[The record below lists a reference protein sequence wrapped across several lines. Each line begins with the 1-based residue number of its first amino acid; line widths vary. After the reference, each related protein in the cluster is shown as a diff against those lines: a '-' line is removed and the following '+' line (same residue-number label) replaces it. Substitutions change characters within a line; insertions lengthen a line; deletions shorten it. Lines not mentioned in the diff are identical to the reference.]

1 MLTDHYTKF
10 CYMFVSLIEGR
21 LRNQPSSFIFQMH
34 RKPDYVLIVRTSKK
48 GALVEVVG
56 VV

>member
-1 MLTDHYTKF
+1 VLTDHYTKF